1 MKKKLFTLIGVL
13 VILAS
18 AINASAETPIKLNN
32 FNIYTKDGEVIHT
45 RATIRTYFSGDK
57 IQLDTEPQL
66 EAPSENLFG
75 ICKDYDYMLTYDF
88 KTTDAENPYPA
99 IDKMQV
105 EITMPQVGGGRGQ
118 TLGRNFRLYYIG
130 TESAPEKIELN
141 TDDSSFIVGK
151 LGRYALYFDE
161 AVYDVTFYS
170 DLPSYDDDG
179 SIIEQEPYAVLKDL
193 KATDTVEFP
202 EIPKKDGYVFTGW
215 KEHRG
220 SRLTFSYPQPNYV
233 LNPGVYYASW
243 CLESEYQPII
253 LTLSSESTI
262 AKGKEDGQKI
272 TLKTNYGM
280 FADGDEFPSEWR
292 AQYDAESDEDVKKE
306 ILADWKA
313 HWNIVGS
320 DDVMIESAR
329 RIDDTTVE
337 FVLSGNSSNVYG
349 NANLYVEF
357 DSSLLRPVPY
367 EEDGAII
374 ENDTKIKM
382 DKDGVRE
389 KMYRSDN
396 AITISGQSRPSS
408 GGGHSSSSFIV
419 RFNTNGGSDIAQKS
433 VKRNTKVG
441 EIQEPTK
448 DGFIFDGWYTDK
460 ALNNKFDPDTKVT
473 SSITLYAK
481 WTAEPVDDSKSKI
494 VLAIGKKEATVFGE
508 TKIND
513 VAPLIRNNRTMLPS
527 RFVAESLGAVVSWN
541 EEKELVT
548 IKGKDKDG
556 GDVTIL
562 ITIGAEYATVNGKA
576 VKLDSP
582 AFLEND
588 RTYTPIRFISER
600 LGASV
605 EWNENDN
612 SVIITKN
619 N

>member
-1 MKKKLFTLIGVL
+1 
-13 VILAS
+13 
-18 AINASAETPIKLNN
+18 
-32 FNIYTKDGEVIHT
+32 
-45 RATIRTYFSGDK
+45 
-57 IQLDTEPQL
+57 
-66 EAPSENLFG
+66 
-75 ICKDYDYMLTYDF
+75 
-88 KTTDAENPYPA
+88 
-99 IDKMQV
+99 
-105 EITMPQVGGGRGQ
+105 
-118 TLGRNFRLYYIG
+118 
-130 TESAPEKIELN
+130 
-141 TDDSSFIVGK
+141 
-151 LGRYALYFDE
+151 
-161 AVYDVTFYS
+161 
-170 DLPSYDDDG
+170 
-179 SIIEQEPYAVLKDL
+179 
-193 KATDTVEFP
+193 
-202 EIPKKDGYVFTGW
+202 
-215 KEHRG
+215 
-220 SRLTFSYPQPNYV
+220 
-233 LNPGVYYASW
+233 
-243 CLESEYQPII
+243 
-253 LTLSSESTI
+253 
-262 AKGKEDGQKI
+262 
-272 TLKTNYGM
+272 
-280 FADGDEFPSEWR
+280 
-292 AQYDAESDEDVKKE
+292 
-306 ILADWKA
+306 
-313 HWNIVGS
+313 
-320 DDVMIESAR
+320 MIESAE

-473 SSITLYAK
+473 SSMTLYAK

-562 ITIGAEYATVNGKA
+562 ITIGAEYATVNGEA

-600 LGASV
+600 LSASV

>member
-1 MKKKLFTLIGVL
+1 MNSNAITDGV
-13 VILAS
+13 S
-18 AINASAETPIKLNN
+18 
-32 FNIYTKDGEVIHT
+32 F
-45 RATIRTYFSGDK
+45 
-57 IQLDTEPQL
+57 
-66 EAPSENLFG
+66 EA
-75 ICKDYDYMLTYDF
+75 D
-88 KTTDAENPYPA
+88 
-99 IDKMQV
+99 
-105 EITMPQVGGGRGQ
+105 
-118 TLGRNFRLYYIG
+118 
-130 TESAPEKIELN
+130 
-141 TDDSSFIVGK
+141 K

-161 AVYDVTFYS
+161 AVYDVIFYS
-170 DLPSYDDDG
+170 DVPTYDDDG
-179 SIIEQEPYAVLKDL
+179 IPIEQEPYAVLKDL

-202 EIPKKDGYVFTGW
+202 EILQKDGYVFTGW
-215 KEHRG
+215 KEQRG
-220 SRLTFSYPQPNYV
+220 SGLSFSNPQPNYV

-292 AQYDAESDEDVKKE
+292 AQYDAESDEDAKKK
-306 ILADWKA
+306 ILSNWKA

-320 DDVMIESAR
+320 DDVMIESAE
-329 RIDDTTVE
+329 RIDDATVE

-473 SSITLYAK
+473 SSMTLYAK

-527 RFVAESLGAVVSWN
+527 RFVAESLGAVVGWN

-556 GDVTIL
+556 DDVTIL

-600 LGASV
+600 LDASV
-605 EWNENDN
+605 EWNEDDN
-612 SVIITKN
+612 NVIITKN

>member
-1 MKKKLFTLIGVL
+1 MKKIICILTGILIMLLNAVT
-13 VILAS
+13 ISADLAS
-18 AINASAETPIKLNN
+18 K
-32 FNIYTKDGEVIHT
+32 FFDIYTKDGEVIHT
-45 RATIRTYFSGDK
+45 RATIRTYFSGDDK

-88 KTTDAENPYPA
+88 KTTDAKNPYPA
-99 IDKMQV
+99 IDKIQV
-105 EITMPQVGGGRGQ
+105 EITMAQPSGGRGS

-151 LGRYALYFDE
+151 LGRYTLYFDE

-193 KATDTVEFP
+193 KATDTVVFP
-202 EIPKKDGYVFTGW
+202 KVPEKDGYVFTGW
-215 KEHRG
+215 KIRSG
-220 SRLTFSYPQPNYV
+220 SGLSFSYPQPNYV

-272 TLKTNYGM
+272 TFKTNYGM

-292 AQYDAESDEDVKKE
+292 AQYDAESDEDIKKE

-313 HWNIVGS
+313 HWNIVGN

-357 DSSLLRPVPY
+357 DSSLLWPVPY

-374 ENDTKIKM
+374 EDDTKIKM

-473 SSITLYAK
+473 SSMTLYAK

-562 ITIGAEYATVNGKA
+562 ITIGAEYATVNGEA